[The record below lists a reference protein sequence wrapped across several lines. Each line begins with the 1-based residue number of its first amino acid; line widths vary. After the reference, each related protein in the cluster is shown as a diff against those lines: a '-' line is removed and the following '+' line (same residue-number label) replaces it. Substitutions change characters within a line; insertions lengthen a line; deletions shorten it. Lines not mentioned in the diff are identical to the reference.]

1 MTTVKPRRRQ
11 LDKADARST
20 ETRILH
26 AARAVFSSK
35 GFFPTSVE
43 EIAEGAQVSRATV
56 YLYYRSKEEILFGL
70 LREDLEHQLDRYRK
84 LAGMQRPTLTAV
96 KTWLREFRAAMDER
110 RTSLNL
116 FWVGA
121 SIDPHWAEPVR
132 DHRDSI
138 IAILGARFPGFSL
151 EGLPGSTRET
161 KQTRC
166 YLMILLIESTVCFAE
181 PMNPAKL
188 PAGID
193 VLGRGLLNF
202 FETGEISIA

>member
-11 LDKADARST
+11 LDKDDARKT
-20 ETRILH
+20 ETRILD
-26 AARAVFSSK
+26 AARAIFSSK

-70 LREDLEHQLDRYRK
+70 MREDLEHQLDRYRN
-84 LAGMQRPTLTAV
+84 LAGMQRLTLTAV
-96 KTWLREFRAAMDER
+96 KTWLREFREAMDER

-121 SIDPHWAEPVR
+121 SIDPQWAEPVR
-132 DHRDSI
+132 DHRESI
-138 IAILGARFPGFSL
+138 IAILGARYPGFSL
-151 EGLPGSTRET
+151 EGLTGPIREA
-161 KQTRC
+161 KRTRC
-166 YLMILLIESTVCFAE
+166 YLMILLIESAVCFAE
-181 PMNPAKL
+181 PMSAAKL
-188 PAGID
+188 PVGID

-202 FETGEISIA
+202 FETGEISIP

>member
-1 MTTVKPRRRQ
+1 MTTVKRQRRQ
-11 LDKADARST
+11 IDKDDARST
-20 ETRILH
+20 ETRILD
-26 AARAVFSSK
+26 AARTIFSSK

-70 LREDLEHQLDRYRK
+70 MREDLEHQLDRYRA
-84 LAGMQRPTLTAV
+84 LAGMPRLSLTAV

-121 SIDPHWAEPVR
+121 SIDPQWSEPVR
-132 DHRDSI
+132 DHRESI
-138 IAILGARFPGFSL
+138 IAILGERYPGFSL
-151 EGLPGSTRET
+151 EGLSGATRET
-161 KQTRC
+161 KRTRC
-166 YLMILLIESTVCFAE
+166 YLMILLIESVVCFAE
-181 PMNPAKL
+181 PMSAAKL
-188 PAGID
+188 PVGID